1 MGNSYFQI
9 WQKQNEKTLKVT
21 AIQMSRRALF
31 LPLRWCVSTWN
42 KPRPPANSCSQRRAE
57 QAEPHGY
64 SWAQCISAA
73 MPRAAL
79 SSGATSGEICHPLGE
94 PSSLRSLQMEE
105 RGMLYPLRFLHV
117 IFKASGNP
125 EQGTPNTGVIILI
138 TNTLN
143 SLLRHWFHISSLYS
157 VVIQINRSRIYL
169 DQVKF
174 IRNRAADAFVS
185 NLQSILLH

>member
-1 MGNSYFQI
+1 MRKHMEQTKATC
-9 WQKQNEKTLKVT
+9 KQLQPEESWTG
-21 AIQMSRRALF
+21 RAPRVF
-31 LPLRWCVSTWN
+31 LSPVHLCCN
-42 KPRPPANSCSQRRAE
+42 AQSCSELR
-57 QAEPHGY
+57 
-64 SWAQCISAA
+64 
-73 MPRAAL
+73 
-79 SSGATSGEICHPLGE
+79 CHLRGDSLGE
-94 PSSLRSLQMEE
+94 SSSFRSLQMEE